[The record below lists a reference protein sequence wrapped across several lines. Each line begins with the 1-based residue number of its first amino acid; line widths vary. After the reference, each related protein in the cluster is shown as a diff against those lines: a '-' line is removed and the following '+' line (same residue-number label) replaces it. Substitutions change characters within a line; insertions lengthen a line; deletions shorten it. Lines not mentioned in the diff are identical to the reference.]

1 MPLTVIVRSAGGEDA
16 RLTFDGTQRVVIGRG
31 QGSDVRLPDSSVSCR
46 HATLRS
52 QGADFLVVDEGSTN
66 GTFVGSVR
74 IARGTSRIV
83 RSGDMVR
90 VGRVWLELRIDQSP
104 VTRDVAAATRDLAFA
119 LVSRAM
125 AALGADRTTK
135 VRIVEG
141 RDQGKVLLLAEEGR
155 AYVVGRSPH
164 CDLPLADADA
174 SREHLRTV
182 RQGGVVLV
190 RDLTA
195 KNGTWIGEVRAPDG
209 VDVVWR
215 STQMIRIARTVLAL
229 DEPISDAL
237 ARIERAP
244 DEALTREEE
253 TAPAPP
259 RAEGR
264 HVSPHGL
271 QGGTSIESQPAAAT
285 PLPGDPAGGGGD
297 DLRKSYLGWSI
308 VDMLVMAAAV
318 GVLALS
324 LAGLVW
330 LLQR

>member
-31 QGSDVRLPDSSVSCR
+31 PGSDVRLPDSSVSHR

-74 IARGTSRIV
+74 IAQGTSRIV
-83 RSGDMVR
+83 RSGDRVR
-90 VGRVWLELRIDQSP
+90 VGRVWLEMRIDQSP
-104 VTRDVAAATRDLAFA
+104 VTRDVAAVTRDLAFA
-119 LVSRAM
+119 LVSEAM

-135 VRIVEG
+135 VRVVEG
-141 RDQGKVLLLAEEGR
+141 RDQGKMLPLAEEGR
-155 AYVVGRSPH
+155 AYLVGRSPQ

-190 RDLTA
+190 RDLAA

-215 STQMIRIARTVLAL
+215 STQMIKIARTVLAL
-229 DEPISDAL
+229 EEPVSDAL

-244 DEALTREEE
+244 DEALTSEEE
-253 TAPAPP
+253 TARASPP
-259 RAEGR
+259 IDGAGEHPGPHDPEG
-264 HVSPHGL
+264 GA
-271 QGGTSIESQPAAAT
+271 GIESEPTATASLAAADERGHPQT
-285 PLPGDPAGGGGD
+285 
-297 DLRKSYLGWSI
+297 RYVWWSI
-308 VDMLVMAAAV
+308 ADMLVMAAAV

-330 LLQR
+330 LLRG